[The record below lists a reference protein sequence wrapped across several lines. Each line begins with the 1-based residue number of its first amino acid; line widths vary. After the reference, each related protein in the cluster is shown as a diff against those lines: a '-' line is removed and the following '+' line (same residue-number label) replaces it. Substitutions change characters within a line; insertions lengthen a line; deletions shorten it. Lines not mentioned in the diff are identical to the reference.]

1 MSGDAVEQSNEYEM
15 AKIIVRCPLSSI
27 VKIKAKIR
35 NRDLI
40 TFKYGIPDDDN
51 LTITDMD
58 RFLIPIAN
66 EATKIIS
73 KYILQQL

>member
-15 AKIIVRCPLSSI
+15 AKIIVRRPLSSI

-40 TFKYGIPDDDN
+40 TFKYGFN
-51 LTITDMD
+51 YHGYGQVLNSN
-58 RFLIPIAN
+58 R
-66 EATKIIS
+66 
-73 KYILQQL
+73 